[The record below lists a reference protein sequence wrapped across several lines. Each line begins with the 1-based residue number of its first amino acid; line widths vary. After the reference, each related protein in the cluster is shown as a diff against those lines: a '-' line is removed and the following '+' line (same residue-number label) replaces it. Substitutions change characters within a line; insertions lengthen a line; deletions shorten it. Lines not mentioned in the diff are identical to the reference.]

1 MKNIMAYQQMIN
13 ANPHKPQT
21 QAFLS
26 PTQLAQLG
34 ILGMSPNV
42 QQVTQQQFVQAQKVL
57 NTQPAS
63 QQNNGAAGALQKRK
77 GSTKTQQQ

>member
-1 MKNIMAYQQMIN
+1 MNIQQLISEYKQKLNQAIRKEDKDLIMKNIMAYQQMIN
-13 ANPHKPQT
+13 ANPHVGNRPGQT

-42 QQVTQQQFVQAQKVL
+42 QQVSQQQ
-57 NTQPAS
+57 
-63 QQNNGAAGALQKRK
+63 
-77 GSTKTQQQ
+77 